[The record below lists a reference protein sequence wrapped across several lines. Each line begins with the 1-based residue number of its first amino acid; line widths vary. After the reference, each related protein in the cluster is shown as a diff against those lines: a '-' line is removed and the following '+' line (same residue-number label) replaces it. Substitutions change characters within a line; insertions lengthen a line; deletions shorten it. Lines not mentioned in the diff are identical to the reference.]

1 MVSEND
7 VLAALATV
15 TDPEIGRPITELE
28 MVKNVTVDGPNVV
41 VEVLLTVAGCPLK
54 DRITRDVTEAVKKV
68 AGVEHVEVVL
78 GVMTDDQRQQMVS
91 RLRAGAPQAAER
103 PISFWQEGS
112 HTRAILVAS
121 GKGGVGK
128 SSVTANLGVALAQQG
143 HKVAIVD
150 CDIYGFSIH
159 RVLGVTGRPTV
170 LNNMFLPL
178 EAHGVKVV
186 TMGFFVPDDQAIIFR
201 GPMLHKIV
209 QQFLADG
216 YWDDPDF
223 VLFDLPPGTGDV
235 PLSLAQLLPGA
246 DMLVVTTP
254 QEAAQKV
261 AVRAGKMTEQ
271 VDLRLAGVIEN
282 MSYYVCPDCETKHA
296 LFGEGGGAELA
307 EALGTKLLGQIP
319 MDQHLREG
327 SDAGVPIVVSDPDSP
342 ASLAIHAIARAI
354 AKSATSLVGKSLPV
368 MSFGDGRAPAG
379 EHAGH
384 TH

>member
-15 TDPEIGRPITELE
+15 TDPEIGRPITDLE
-28 MVKNVTVDGPNVV
+28 MVKNVTIDGPNVV
-41 VEVLLTVAGCPLK
+41 VEVLLTIAGCPLK

-68 AGVEHVEVVL
+68 EGVEHVEVVL
-78 GVMTDDQRQQMVS
+78 GAMTDEQRQQMVA
-91 RLRAGAPQAAER
+91 RLRADAPQAAER
-103 PISFWQEGS
+103 PISFWQDGS
-112 HTRAILVAS
+112 NTRAILIAS

-209 QQFLADG
+209 QQFLTDG
-216 YWDDPDF
+216 YWGDPDF
-223 VLFDLPPGTGDV
+223 VLFDLPTGTGDV

-246 DMLVVTTP
+246 DMIVVTTP

-261 AVRAGKMTEQ
+261 AVRAGKMTEEVQ
-271 VDLRLAGVIEN
+271 LKLAGVIEN
-282 MSYYVCPDCETKHA
+282 MSYYVCPDCDSRHT

-327 SDAGVPIVVSDPDSP
+327 ADAGVPVVVSEPDSP
-342 ASLAIHAIARAI
+342 ASQAIHAIARNI

-368 MSFGDGRAPAG
+368 LSFGGASSG

-384 TH
+384 SH